1 MSAIQALPRDAV
13 QHESSFSPLRVV
25 DVDTTKTRV
34 CTRCFERLPI
44 TEFRPRTKDAKYRHY
59 RCNTCEREVER
70 VRNRAWRAKLSR
82 VKVREMMAKV
92 RQARTD
98 RAVEVAAAEMLAG
111 FDREGGFAQAFKGYL
126 EYAKY
131 EARRFGRHGA
141 WGKAMW
147 CLCRLWIHADSRRAE
162 SLAARTDDELHAR
175 LLDAAHE
182 LVASRPESLVALL
195 QAHGYTV
202 TRRENTCD
210 CEPRDTLS

>member
-1 MSAIQALPRDAV
+1 MSAISAASSQATPHEYSLPAF
-13 QHESSFSPLRVV
+13 QVV
-25 DVDTTKTRV
+25 EPDTTYRTCK
-34 CTRCFERLPI
+34 RCLQRLPI
-44 TEFRPRTKDAKYRHY
+44 SDFRRRTPDGRYRHFT
-59 RCNTCEREVER
+59 CNLCRREVER
-70 VRNRAWRAKLSR
+70 ARNRAWRQKINRTKA
-82 VKVREMMAKV
+82 RELMAKI

-98 RAVEVAAAEMLAG
+98 RAVEVAAAEMLQCFG
-111 FDREGGFAQAFKGYL
+111 GVEGFAKVFHDYMV
-126 EYAKY
+126 YARH
-131 EARRFGRHGA
+131 EARRYGRHGA
-141 WGKAMW
+141 LGKAM
-147 CLCRLWIHADSRRAE
+147 LCVARLWMHADSRRAE